1 MKQVFRSLRID
12 EQMVLAFQGFYSE
25 AASPNRR
32 RSPHDHEIV
41 KSAGLRRGLANVLV
55 WAKLLLATCAPFC
68 FADQI
73 LEGYSLVSGKG
84 FAFEI
89 KAPVG
94 WVLDNEAAGQQGI
107 NLVFYP
113 TGTNWQTSEV
123 VIYVRVRTNDTNVRD
138 IEAQVEDTLRNLRAT
153 GSPNASA
160 KYVKT
165 LTTQDAS
172 KAKVYYYSGD
182 KFGNFEATAY
192 IQAKGSIH
200 FLTLSA
206 RDRDSFQR
214 ALSAFD
220 SVVTSY
226 EDLKKP
232 RTTEPGAS

>member
-1 MKQVFRSLRID
+1 MQKRIAKMGI
-12 EQMVLAFQGFYSE
+12 Q
-25 AASPNRR
+25 
-32 RSPHDHEIV
+32 HW
-41 KSAGLRRGLANVLV
+41 RGLANVVV
-55 WAKLLLATCAPFC
+55 WTKLLLGTSVC

-73 LEGYSLVSGKG
+73 FEGYSVISGKE

-94 WVLDNEAAGQQGI
+94 WVLDNEAARQQGL

-113 TGTNWQTSEV
+113 TGTNWQSSKV
-123 VIYVRVRTNDTNVRD
+123 IIYVRVRSNEPNVRS
-138 IEAQVEDTLRNLRAT
+138 IEEQVEDTLRNLRTT
-153 GSPNASA
+153 GSPNASV

-206 RDRDSFQR
+206 RDQDSFRR

-232 RTTEPGAS
+232 RTIEPAAG